1 MVVNTKNYMV
11 IINDYDKNDND
22 KIEILKFDGK
32 HYANAISFTDNHE
45 NVYENLQDMNEDEA
59 DVYINGLYTSFYEL
73 AKIID
78 VNIFC

>member
-22 KIEILKFDGK
+22 KIEILKFDGE
-32 HYANAISFTDNHE
+32 HYASAISFTDNHE

-59 DVYINGLYTSFYEL
+59 DVYINGLYTAFCEL
-73 AKIID
+73 AKII
-78 VNIFC
+78 NISF

>member
-11 IINDYDKNDND
+11 IINDYDN
-22 KIEILKFDGK
+22 IAILKFDSEHCEKG
-32 HYANAISFTDNHE
+32 ISFTDNQE
-45 NVYENLQDMNEDEA
+45 NVYEHLQDMNEDEA
-59 DVYINGLYTSFYEL
+59 DAYIDGLYTSFYEL

>member
-1 MVVNTKNYMV
+1 MVMNTKNYMV

-22 KIEILKFDGK
+22 KIEILKFDGE
-32 HYANAISFTDNHE
+32 HYTNSISFTDNHE

-59 DVYINGLYTSFYEL
+59 DVYINGLYTAFCEL

-78 VNIFC
+78 VNIFF